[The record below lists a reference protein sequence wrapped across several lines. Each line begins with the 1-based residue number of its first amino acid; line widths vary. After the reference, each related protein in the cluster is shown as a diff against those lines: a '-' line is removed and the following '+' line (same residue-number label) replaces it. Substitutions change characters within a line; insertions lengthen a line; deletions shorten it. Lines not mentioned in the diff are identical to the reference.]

1 MVPSRRPDPKR
12 SRRSRAIVAR
22 MAMVAAAMLVTGC
35 KVTPPMVAPPTVIE
49 DAAWQTSLPGNVA
62 VADDGSVEHGLSDWW
77 RTFADSDLNTLI
89 DDTLANNTD
98 LQGAVVNLR
107 IAVLERANSRANL
120 LPVASAS
127 ASAGTS
133 SDPASAEDGTVS
145 RFSLNL
151 GASWEL
157 DLWGTKQAALVVA
170 DENLGA
176 IRETLRDT
184 QVSLIA
190 ETART
195 YIDLRRAQLQRE
207 VTRRNVDI
215 QQQTYQFVDWQQQVG
230 LSTELELAQA
240 RSRLELTRAQIPGF
254 EDAVNRA
261 LNRLQVLTGRSPS
274 DLRQTLLEPQPL
286 PDAPQSVAIGIPAD
300 ALRQRPDVRRSEYL
314 LRAQA
319 ARVAQAEANRF
330 PSLTLSGDL
339 GESSRSFSDLFDLS
353 SFARSLAASIGYT
366 LFDGGRL
373 RRNVESQKL
382 QLERALLDYESALR
396 TALEEAENALSALG
410 NSQKQQQALII
421 AEQSASLAAEL
432 ASLQYQSGLV
442 DFQTVLDTQQALLDT
457 QSSLA
462 ANRGDI
468 MTNLIQLYRSLGGGW
483 RSLPAGT
490 PATEG

>member
-1 MVPSRRPDPKR
+1 MTL
-12 SRRSRAIVAR
+12 A
-22 MAMVAAAMLVTGC
+22 VTVMFVGGC
-35 KVTPPMVAPPTVIE
+35 KVMPPVVEPPTVIE

-62 VADDGSVEHGLSDWW
+62 VGDDGADERGLAGWWQAFSDNH
-77 RTFADSDLNTLI
+77 LNTLI

-98 LQGAVVNLR
+98 LRSAVVNLR
-107 IAVLERANSRANL
+107 IAVLERADSRAEF
-120 LPVASAS
+120 LPVARTSAS
-127 ASAGTS
+127 ASTS
-133 SDPASAEDGTVS
+133 SDPGGAGDGAVS

-184 QVSLIA
+184 QVSLTA

-195 YIDLRRAQLQRE
+195 YIDLRRAQLQLD

-261 LNRLQVLTGRSPS
+261 LNRLQVLTGRPPS
-274 DLRQTLLEPQPL
+274 ELRQTLLEPRPL
-286 PDAPQSVAIGIPAD
+286 PEAPHSVAIGVPAD

-339 GESSRSFSDLFDLS
+339 GESSRSFPDLFDLS
-353 SFARSLAASIGYT
+353 GFARSLAASVGYT

-373 RRNVESQKL
+373 RRNVESRKL
-382 QLERALLDYESALR
+382 ELERALLDYESVLR

-468 MTNLIQLYRSLGGGW
+468 MTNVIQLYRSLGGGW
-483 RSLPAGT
+483 QSLPAG
-490 PATEG
+490 AGAAEG